1 MKSSHAIAMIVMVST
16 IATAPTAMSQQ
27 IERMNTSVPHIPL
40 DIDWRQWEKV
50 GPDTGLSEDAY
61 MHRQTW
67 FDDWNY
73 VYHVALWENF
83 NDNEDPASLI
93 VTRVDQMG
101 DSPYKQSSRAIGDSG
116 NPEYWAEL
124 DRLFGSRRSWNSVLS
139 NFHDYVK
146 HHPYSRHGGYDD

>member
-1 MKSSHAIAMIVMVST
+1 MT
-16 IATAPTAMSQQ
+16 
-27 IERMNTSVPHIPL
+27 HIPL

-50 GPDTGLSEDAY
+50 GPDVGLFEDAY

-93 VTRVDQMG
+93 VTRVEKMG

-116 NPEYWAEL
+116 NPEYWSEL

-146 HHPYSRHGGYDD
+146 HHPYSRYDNS

>member
-1 MKSSHAIAMIVMVST
+1 M
-16 IATAPTAMSQQ
+16 
-27 IERMNTSVPHIPL
+27 PHIPL

-50 GPDTGLSEDAY
+50 GHDVGLFEDSY

-101 DSPYKQSSRAIGDSG
+101 DSPYKRTSRAIGDSG

-146 HHPYSRHGGYDD
+146 HHPYSRYGDNDD

>member
-27 IERMNTSVPHIPL
+27 IERMNTNVSHIPL

-50 GPDTGLSEDAY
+50 GPDVGLFEDCY

-93 VTRVDQMG
+93 VTRVEKMG

-116 NPEYWAEL
+116 NPEYWSEL
-124 DRLFGSRRSWNSVLS
+124 DRLFGSRRSWNAVLGS
-139 NFHDYVK
+139 FHDYVK
-146 HHPYSRHGGYDD
+146 HHPYSRYDNS